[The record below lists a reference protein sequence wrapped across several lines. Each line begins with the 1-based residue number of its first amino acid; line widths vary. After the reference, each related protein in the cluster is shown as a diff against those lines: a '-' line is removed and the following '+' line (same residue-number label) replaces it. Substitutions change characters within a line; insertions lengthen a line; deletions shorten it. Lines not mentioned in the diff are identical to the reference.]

1 MKIIAKSGPFRFIA
15 EITAKEIDFLA
26 GKQVGVGVG
35 GYYNNEDRS
44 IPTGTTFNIVKAFE
58 QIHCNE
64 QRRGQLHTLRQTLQ
78 LMLSG
83 LEMIDPLIDEPK
95 PQEET
100 VEAK

>member
-1 MKIIAKSGPFRFIA
+1 MKVIAKTGDGSFLLEA
-15 EITAKEIDFLA
+15 TTQEIDYLA
-26 GKQVGVGVG
+26 GKTIGHRNDSF
-35 GYYNNEDRS
+35 YTCKRE

-64 QRRGQLHTLRQTLQ
+64 RRRGQLHTLRQTLQ